1 MKEALVRL
9 DNDMCI
15 PQKKEDLQKWFQSRP
30 LLRLSLSGAVA
41 LFMRVYWLG
50 KEGETNP
57 TMHIA
62 NIGDC
67 GAVLGYSDKGEINSF
82 VSLLIFRQ

>member
-1 MKEALVRL
+1 MKDALVRL
-9 DNDMCI
+9 DKDMCI
-15 PQKKEDLQKWFQSRP
+15 PADKDNLQKWFQSRP

-41 LFMRVYWLG
+41 LFLRLYWLG
-50 KEGETNP
+50 EEGESNP

-67 GAVLGYSDKGEINSF
+67 GAVLATYDNS
-82 VSLLIFRQ
+82 RC